1 MNARFQL
8 EDTIEELY
16 SCLPNNRHKF
26 NIIMENMKRSF
37 LRNIKSQNQTKFR
50 NNQYKLAYKINNPYQ
65 HQYFIP
71 NNSSSNNYNKFNNKT
86 KNINNLNYKQKT
98 INGIKMNNN
107 IDIAPSKKYG
117 RNMNYKPIKMNEG
130 YVNHYNTQRNF
141 YKAYE
146 KKSRNN
152 KKNGFK
158 ITLPE
163 ALLVNPKPLITNS
176 QQKLLSDTHAN
187 VSHYCPEKKND
198 IYEGD
203 NDKDGNGWQNKANNI
218 MLNTNEN
225 FYIGNK

>member
-1 MNARFQL
+1 MNSRFQL
-8 EDTIEELY
+8 EETVEELY

-37 LRNIKSQNQTKFR
+37 LRNIKSQNQTKFKS
-50 NNQYKLAYKINNPYQ
+50 NQYKLAYQINNPYQ

-71 NNSSSNNYNKFNNKT
+71 SNSSPNNYNKFSKKN
-86 KNINNLNYKQKT
+86 KNINYLNYKKKT
-98 INGIKMNNN
+98 INEVKMNNN

-117 RNMNYKPIKMNEG
+117 RNINYNKIKMNEG
-130 YVNHYNTQRNF
+130 NLNHYNTQRNF
-141 YKAYE
+141 YHVNE
-146 KKSRNN
+146 KKNRNS

-158 ITLPE
+158 VTIPD
-163 ALLVNPKPLITNS
+163 ALLVNPKPLRTNS

-187 VSHYCPEKKND
+187 VNHYCPEKKND
-198 IYEGD
+198 VYEVD
-203 NDKDGNGWQNKANNI
+203 NDRDGNGWHNKTNNI